1 MPAINQNI
9 LSSISNVGLTD
20 KEALVYTVLASLGGA
35 FPSRIAEET
44 KLNRS
49 TTYKILLDLS
59 VKGLVNEIKKKN
71 KLYYQIDRPQK
82 LIRYAKDRVEMAKDQ
97 LEKAE
102 KALPELEG
110 IFSFVANKPKVLF
123 FEGPDTI
130 QNVCNDM
137 VAGEG
142 NYEMLAF
149 SNAAKFQNS
158 LPQKKLREF
167 VSQKAR
173 LKITT
178 RAVIPDTV
186 DGRVYSETVFGGLDK
201 KSWPVMRFVPADV
214 FFFDAELTLYGK
226 NKISITKLSNDNPIG
241 VIIEDDVIYQMMKMI
256 FELAWRSASK

>member
-1 MPAINQNI
+1 MNSINQNI
-9 LSSISNVGLTD
+9 LSNVSNIGLSD
-20 KEALVYTVLASLGGA
+20 KEALVYTVLATLGGA
-35 FPSRIAEET
+35 FPSRIAEEA

-59 VKGLVNEIKKKN
+59 IKGLVNEIKKKN
-71 KLYYQIDRPQK
+71 KLYYQIERPQK

-97 LEKAE
+97 LDKAE

-110 IFSFVANKPKVLF
+110 IFSFVSNKPKVLF

-137 VAGEG
+137 VSEG
-142 NYEMLAF
+142 KYEMLAF
-149 SNAAKFQNS
+149 SNAAKFQKS
-158 LPQKKLREF
+158 LSPKKLKEF

-173 LKITT
+173 LGITT
-178 RAVIPDTV
+178 RAVVPDTV
-186 DGRVYSETVFGGLDK
+186 EGRKYSETVFGSLK
-201 KSWPVMRFVPADV
+201 KSSWPIMRFVPADV

-226 NKISITKLSNDNPIG
+226 NKISITKLSKDNPIG

-256 FELAWRSASK
+256 FELAWRSAGV